1 MNNDC
6 TRSNDIDNLDYKIRD
21 LDFHFNKL
29 ELVYD
34 GRINELEDQIKGL
47 LERII
52 YLENRDI

>member
-6 TRSNDIDNLDYKIRD
+6 TRSNDIDNFDYKIRD

-29 ELVYD
+29 ELEYD

-47 LERII
+47 LERIT
-52 YLENRDI
+52 YLENRD